1 MKRKASKLRLSP
13 NEEAR
18 IIREEHER
26 RRKLRLLQVREQ
38 QRCIAL
44 QIRREVEH
52 RRQQELQQLEEELKK
67 QWEQQQEEK
76 LHTLQRLYQESLQL
90 LGHGHRS
97 AKENEPD
104 LAALVQREKENHT
117 KAEERFRDALR
128 ELKTQRLKHQE
139 KQNQSINARKK
150 ALQAEK
156 ERSTKVAS
164 LPPPPPNPIQ
174 NLDAKKL
181 HVVKRS
187 DAGAFASTRYHM
199 TESAVDRE
207 AESTQPD
214 AREEAELEARRLLHL
229 EQEERRKRAEQMEKA
244 RLRGKQALKREQ
256 LVQDRERLLTEL
268 EHMQQTDLLRRRQ
281 QVSQMP
287 PQIFQPLYKRQEV
300 REDLQR
306 EMEFAFEDMYT
317 GERRVKG
324 DLVVQLVP
332 EPLPDLSSCSQDQE
346 LDVTVEENRQSDA
359 EEGSEGAE
367 PETSAEAPL
376 SRPAPRQALRKLL
389 DRIRSQRSEWMN
401 HSSLPSADGSPAAS
415 RDLIPEQDCSIET
428 GSLPSD
434 EKNKP
439 VLMDRHKTVLPPTEE
454 KTTEPPKV
462 FTSTVQDTEEERQ
475 KKEEQLEQEKQQQ
488 MFLLQ
493 ELEDQKL
500 RLEQMLREAQQERE
514 HLKAAVT
521 RQQPAC
527 SISTGLPAEGF
538 CVQLAPP
545 AGEDDQIR
553 RVRDY
558 QQQLLDQN
566 RVHQRSVEEAR
577 QRLEEYQR
585 ALRIRHSLTCRSI
598 LSTVGPPG
606 PDPPLLH
613 PPSTRPDP
621 LPAPPHLPVPP
632 AAPTFVPQRPNIST
646 SFPTPSLTRPG
657 SCLSSKLLLDPS
669 GTDFVSQITD
679 GVMERV
685 TDHLPERL
693 RLLPHKPP
701 PSRPTDPTRTLN
713 PAFTDHSPSDS
724 RFHPVTPSQEVRQ
737 EAERQVEEHR
747 EVTRLQEER
756 QRQEEELEQM
766 RRQKEALQ
774 ALIDTDK
781 QVGGVTAAISVRF
794 QDQPSSCG
802 TSEEEEPE
810 HLHQRRLRLLSSLLK
825 AIEESNGGSLS
836 HLVEEEE
843 SRSPSPSGLLHPPRA
858 LKPPVT
864 RVWPGLR
871 EAMTEQHELSAIQEV
886 ETPVN
891 SSQLAG
897 PETEPRPPSPSG
909 VWSLQ
914 SPESSALSR
923 RTLQTPSELGLDRS
937 GLLVWRER
945 LLSGIGS
952 APGSSD
958 SGDGFSGSGIKA
970 KLSPSSDSGRGADFS
985 GPALTSYRS
994 SESPVQRPPESDC
1007 FSTSIST
1014 GSFVTSDPDRIGAS
1028 ADTSPSSTR
1037 WSEGT
1042 GGAERSLRSVFNDDS
1057 IQRIIDRYS
1066 RELDASLSSA
1076 GKTDVEG
1083 SYVDSGSSVSPPSLV
1098 EVSHRNVED
1107 GGSSGH
1113 GPDPERTSEDQNG
1126 GPENDAL
1133 STPSRNDPTVSEDSF
1148 QPLIGQLAD
1157 QSSCLSP
1164 DQKNFVPVGQP
1175 SAHSSLIGHLLRPPP
1190 SVSFSQEEFSSSR
1203 RLSDGPDVHAD
1214 RLNAPGASDETVL
1227 WESGMRPLLGE
1238 PDESVL
1244 QNAGSSAGTVPA
1256 GSSRPSD
1263 SLLRP
1268 PAASSHED
1276 LPQQNQNSLR
1286 CEDSFHPLLAEVT
1299 HNETMDPSLTFHLP
1313 QQSPP
1318 DSSEG
1323 FPDAVS
1329 SPSGSEPT
1337 PERLRSE
1344 EPKSSRTS
1352 STSFTHLC
1360 SSHSLPHHSD
1370 LTLPPPAWIEVEQS
1384 AATLSRLTMKDET
1397 QDQES
1402 GTEMKSSSPAE
1413 DLLLEEEK
1421 GILEQSQITLVSL
1434 TETTV
1439 TEEEEEMFESV
1450 SFPEETP
1457 EEECETRSGSGRAHS
1472 LQDAFLQ
1479 KRGALLLRS
1488 KRRVDEL
1495 KAKAAQAKRA
1505 GEAPPTGNEASAAT
1519 APPSVCSEDA
1529 APQLQW
1535 RRPPPADRVLE
1546 VKMSTPE
1553 QRKRNLSEMHRRTRR
1568 LYEQLEEVKQQ
1579 RSFRSRQEDYAKNRL
1594 KAREFHMKTLQKLRA
1609 KQR

>member
-1 MKRKASKLRLSP
+1 MKRKVSKLRLSP

-38 QRCIAL
+38 QRYIAL

-76 LHTLQRLYQESLQL
+76 LLTLQRLYQESLQL

-104 LAALVQREKENHT
+104 LAALVQREKDNHT
-117 KAEERFRDALR
+117 KAEERFRDALK

-164 LPPPPPNPIQ
+164 LPPPPSNPIQ
-174 NLDAKKL
+174 NLDTKKL
-181 HVVKRS
+181 HVAKRS

-229 EQEERRKRAEQMEKA
+229 EQEERRKRAEQLEKA
-244 RLRGKQALKREQ
+244 RLRGKQALRREQ

-359 EEGSEGAE
+359 EEESEGAE
-367 PETSAEAPL
+367 LETSAEAPL
-376 SRPAPRQALRKLL
+376 SRPAPRQALKKLL
-389 DRIRSQRSEWMN
+389 DRIRNQRSEWMN

-439 VLMDRHKTVLPPTEE
+439 VLMDPHKPALPPTAEE
-454 KTTEPPKV
+454 KTTEPPEV
-462 FTSTVQDTEEERQ
+462 FTSRVQDIEEEERR

-493 ELEDQKL
+493 ELEEQKL
-500 RLEQMLREAQQERE
+500 RLEQMLQEAQQERE
-514 HLKAAVT
+514 DLKAAVT
-521 RQQPAC
+521 RQRPVC
-527 SISTGLPAEGF
+527 NLSTGLPAE
-538 CVQLAPP
+538 LAPP
-545 AGEDDQIR
+545 AGEDDQPR

-558 QQQLLDQN
+558 QLQLLDQN

-585 ALRIRHSLTCRSI
+585 ALRIRHNLTCRSI
-598 LSTVGPPG
+598 LSTVGPLG
-606 PDPPLLH
+606 PV
-613 PPSTRPDP
+613 
-621 LPAPPHLPVPP
+621 PHLPVPP
-632 AAPTFVPQRPNIST
+632 AALEPAPPAFVPQRPTSST
-646 SFPTPSLTRPG
+646 SDPNPSLTRPG
-657 SCLSSKLLLDPS
+657 SCLGSKLLWDPS
-669 GTDFVSQITD
+669 RTDFVSQVTD

-685 TDHLPERL
+685 TEHLPERL
-693 RLLPHKPP
+693 RLLLHKPP
-701 PSRPTDPTRTLN
+701 PSRPADSTRTLN
-713 PAFTDHSPSDS
+713 PTFTDRSPPDS
-724 RFHPVTPSQEVRQ
+724 RLRPVTPSQEDRQ

-747 EVTRLQEER
+747 EATKLREEQ
-756 QRQEEELEQM
+756 QRQEEELEHM

-781 QVGGVTAAISVRF
+781 QVGGVTAAVSVGF
-794 QDQPSSCG
+794 QDQLSSSR
-802 TSEEEEPE
+802 TSGEEEPE
-810 HLHQRRLRLLSSLLK
+810 HLHQKRLRLLSSLLK
-825 AIEESNGGSLS
+825 AIEESHGGSLS
-836 HLVEEEE
+836 HLVEEGDPEEEEE
-843 SRSPSPSGLLHPPRA
+843 SQSPSPFGHLPPPHPPRA
-858 LKPPVT
+858 PKPPVT
-864 RVWPGLR
+864 RVWAGLR

-886 ETPVN
+886 ETPVD

-897 PETEPRPPSPSG
+897 PETEPRPPSQPG

-914 SPESSALSR
+914 SPESSVLSG
-923 RTLQTPSELGLDRS
+923 RTLQAPSELGSDRS
-937 GLLVWRER
+937 GQLFWRER

-958 SGDGFSGSGIKA
+958 SGDRLSGSGNK
-970 KLSPSSDSGRGADFS
+970 SPPSSDSGRGADFS
-985 GPALTSYRS
+985 GPAVTSYRS
-994 SESPVQRPPESDC
+994 SESPLQRPAESDC

-1014 GSFVTSDPDRIGAS
+1014 GSLVTSDPDQN
-1028 ADTSPSSTR
+1028 ADTPPSLKR
-1037 WSEGT
+1037 WSDRGCGADLNSFLSEGT

-1066 RELDASLSSA
+1066 RELDASLGSA

-1098 EVSHRNVED
+1098 EVSHRNMED
-1107 GGSSGH
+1107 AGSAGH
-1113 GPDPERTSEDQNG
+1113 GPVPGRTPEDQNG
-1126 GPENDAL
+1126 GPENGAF
-1133 STPSRNDPTVSEDSF
+1133 SSPSFSRTDPSVSEDSF

-1175 SAHSSLIGHLLRPPP
+1175 SAHSSLIGPPLRPPP
-1190 SVSFSQEEFSSSR
+1190 SVSFGQDEFSSFR
-1203 RLSDGPDVHAD
+1203 RLNDGADVHAD
-1214 RLNAPGASDETVL
+1214 ELNAPGACDETVS
-1227 WESGMRPLLGE
+1227 WESGMRPLVGE
-1238 PDESVL
+1238 PDESVV
-1244 QNAGSSAGTVPA
+1244 QNAGSPGTLPA
-1256 GSSRPSD
+1256 GSGGPSD
-1263 SLLRP
+1263 SPPLLFP

-1276 LPQQNQNSLR
+1276 PPEQNQTSLR

-1299 HNETMDPSLTFHLP
+1299 HNETVDPSLTFHLP
-1313 QQSPP
+1313 QQSPH
-1318 DSSEG
+1318 
-1323 FPDAVS
+1323 AVS
-1329 SPSGSEPT
+1329 SPSESEWT

-1344 EPKSSRTS
+1344 ELKSSRTS
-1352 STSFTHLC
+1352 PTSFIHLC
-1360 SSHSLPHHSD
+1360 SSHSLPLDSD
-1370 LTLPPPAWIEVEQS
+1370 LTLPPPAWAEVGQT
-1384 AATLSRLTMKDET
+1384 AASLSRLTVTEKT
-1397 QDQES
+1397 LDQES
-1402 GTEMKSSSPAE
+1402 GTERKSSSPVE

-1439 TEEEEEMFESV
+1439 TEEEEMFESV
-1450 SFPEETP
+1450 PFP
-1457 EEECETRSGSGRAHS
+1457 EEECETLSGAGRAPS

-1495 KAKAAQAKRA
+1495 KAKAKQS
-1505 GEAPPTGNEASAAT
+1505 GEAPPTGTEASAAA

-1529 APQLQW
+1529 APQLQ
-1535 RRPPPADRVLE
+1535 RRSAHRPPPAVRAVE

-1553 QRKRNLSEMHRRTRR
+1553 QRKQNLSEMHRRTRR

-1609 KQR
+1609 KHR